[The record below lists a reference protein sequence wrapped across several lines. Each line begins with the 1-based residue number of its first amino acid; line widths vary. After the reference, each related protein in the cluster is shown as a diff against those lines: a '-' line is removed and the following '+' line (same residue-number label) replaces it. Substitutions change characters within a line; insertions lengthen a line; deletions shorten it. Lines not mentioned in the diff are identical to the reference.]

1 MDTVDGFD
9 NIVRKL
15 MEVYSRM
22 LVSMKEILLHAQE
35 GHYGVV
41 SASMQS
47 EGNMKAAI
55 RAAEE
60 LNSPIILNHR
70 YDRFDDD
77 FEFYADIAK
86 ERARRTHVP
95 VAINQD
101 HGSTYEQAIRA
112 IHAGYTG
119 IMVDRST
126 LSYEENVRQ
135 VAELVKVAHAC
146 GVTVESELG
155 SMAYGYEA
163 EGVAKAGMTDPAQV
177 ADFIERT
184 GIDCLAVCIGN
195 RHGIYHGEPHIDFE
209 VLEACRNAANG
220 VPLVLHGGSGTG
232 DENLSKACQMGVC
245 KINVGTALRLNA
257 RDRFLEKSANQYHL
271 DYWRIMDAGYQEEI
285 MRHMKVFG
293 SVGKAW

>member
-1 MDTVDGFD
+1 
-9 NIVRKL
+9 
-15 MEVYSRM
+15 M
-22 LVSMKEILLHAQE
+22 LVSMKEILIHARD
-35 GHYGVV
+35 GRYGVI

-77 FEFYADIAK
+77 FEFYADVAK
-86 ERARRTHVP
+86 ERARRTRVP

-101 HGSTYEQAIRA
+101 HGSTFEQAVRA

-126 LSYEENVRQ
+126 LPYEENVRQ
-135 VAELVKVAHAC
+135 VAELVKIAHAC

-155 SMAYGYEA
+155 SMAYGFE
-163 EGVAKAGMTDPAQV
+163 EDVVAKAGMTDPRQV
-177 ADFIERT
+177 ADFIQRT

-195 RHGIYHGEPHIDFE
+195 KHGIYTGEPHIDFD
-209 VLEACRNAANG
+209 VLAACKAAANG

-232 DENLSKACQMGVC
+232 DDNLSRACQMGVC
-245 KINVGTALRLNA
+245 KINVGTDLRLTA
-257 RDRFLEKSANQYHL
+257 RDRLLEKSGNKYHL
-271 DYWRIMDAGYQEEI
+271 DYWRIMDQGYQDAI
-285 MRHMKVFG
+285 MHHMKVFG

>member
-1 MDTVDGFD
+1 
-9 NIVRKL
+9 
-15 MEVYSRM
+15 M
-22 LVSMKEILLHAQE
+22 LVPMKEILLHARD
-35 GHYGVV
+35 GHYGVI

-60 LNSPIILNHR
+60 LNAPIILNHR

-77 FEFYADIAK
+77 FDFYADVAK
-86 ERARRTHVP
+86 ERARRTRIP

-101 HGSTYEQAIRA
+101 HGSTFEQAIRA

-126 LSYEENVRQ
+126 LPYEENVRQ
-135 VAELVKVAHAC
+135 VAELVRIAHAC

-155 SMAYGYEA
+155 SMAYGDE
-163 EGVAKAGMTDPAQV
+163 EDSVAKAGMTDPRQIP
-177 ADFIERT
+177 DFIART

-195 RHGIYHGEPHIDFE
+195 KHGLYQGEPHIDFD
-209 VLEACRNAANG
+209 VLEACRKAANG
-220 VPLVLHGGSGTG
+220 IPLVLHGGSGTG
-232 DENLSKACQMGVC
+232 DENLSRACQMGVC
-245 KINVGTALRLNA
+245 KINVGTALRLHA
-257 RDRFLEKSANQYHL
+257 RDSLLAKSDNKYHL

-285 MRHMKVFG
+285 MRHIRIFG

>member
-1 MDTVDGFD
+1 
-9 NIVRKL
+9 
-15 MEVYSRM
+15 M
-22 LVSMKEILLHAQE
+22 LVSMKEILTHARD
-35 GHYGVV
+35 GCYGVI

-60 LNSPIILNHR
+60 LNSPVILNHR

-77 FEFYADIAK
+77 FEFYADLAK
-86 ERARRTHVP
+86 ERARRTRVP

-101 HGSTYEQAIRA
+101 HGSTYEQAVRA

-119 IMVDRST
+119 IMVDRSA
-126 LSYEENVRQ
+126 LPYEENIRQ
-135 VAELVKVAHAC
+135 VAELVKIAHAC

-155 SMAYGYEA
+155 SMAYGHE
-163 EGVAKAGMTDPAQV
+163 EDSVAKAGMTDPRQV

-195 RHGIYHGEPHIDFE
+195 RHGIYVGEPHIDFD
-209 VLEACRNAANG
+209 VLAACKEAANG

-232 DENLSKACQMGVC
+232 DENLSRACRMGVC
-245 KINVGTALRLNA
+245 KINVGTDLRLTA
-257 RDRFLEKSANQYHL
+257 RDRLLEKSDNKYHL
-271 DYWRIMDAGYQEEI
+271 DYWRILDKGYQDAI
-285 MRHMKVFG
+285 MHHMKVFG